1 MRITKINSQHRRDFT
16 AVYECESCGHTKI
29 DRGYDDHYFHHHVV
43 PAMKCDK
50 CGITAHDWGYYC
62 YCENAINENRRR
74 GMTVIEEKEK
84 T

>member
-50 CGITAHDWGYYC
+50 CGKSAPAEFRPLGTKHAAD
-62 YCENAINENRRR
+62 E
-74 GMTVIEEKEK
+74 VV
-84 T
+84 